1 MRYLIMQ
8 QRARFI
14 AKGGLGCE
22 RKFGSFLYCSGFLTV
37 ALCRQHISWHY
48 ESAAGESGQII

>member
-1 MRYLIMQ
+1 MQ

-22 RKFGSFLYCSGFLTV
+22 RKFGSLLRQLFDSGFVQTAHLL
-37 ALCRQHISWHY
+37 A
-48 ESAAGESGQII
+48 